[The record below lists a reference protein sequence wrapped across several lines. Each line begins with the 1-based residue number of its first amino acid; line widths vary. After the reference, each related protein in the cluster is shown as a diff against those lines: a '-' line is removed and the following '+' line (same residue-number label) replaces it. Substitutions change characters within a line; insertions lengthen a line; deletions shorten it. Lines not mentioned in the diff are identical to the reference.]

1 MAHLPFDA
9 QHINYNIL
17 FENPL
22 IGIITADI
30 RGNFLSVNSTF
41 CIMLGYSEEELLK
54 LNYSQITHNED
65 IESSNLL
72 VTRIRRGEIC
82 SFQTQKRYVTK
93 RNQVIWC
100 EITISSNRNENRDVE
115 YMVGIITNINKRK
128 EANQALKK
136 GEEHFRSAYED
147 LKDKNEDFAALNEE
161 YLTIN
166 HELNKQNEKIQSLY
180 VELEEKEERYKLA
193 FQTSPDSINI
203 NKIDGIFVDIN
214 EGFTQLTGYIREEV
228 IGFSS
233 ADIKIWDR
241 PEDRVKLFEE
251 LNKTG
256 TVENLE
262 TNFRCMDGSLKTT
275 LISARFIR
283 IKGEVHT
290 ISITRDITQRKQS
303 EEKLKQSEE
312 RLKLKLDFILSSES
326 NTDKLNI
333 TDIVDIQLLQ
343 EIQDVFTRVTGVA
356 SVMTDV
362 EGLPIT
368 KPSNFSRV
376 CDLIRKTPVGLRNC
390 YASDRL
396 IGLNAA
402 KNKIPSFETCHS
414 CGFIDAGAPIFIGN
428 RLIAFWMIGQSNI
441 GIVDKVR
448 IQSYATEIGA
458 DPQLMF
464 HEYQKMKNM
473 TLEKFQD
480 ITNLLWIFAKE
491 LSVTAYNN
499 LLLARKIEEQKEYET
514 KLIKAKERAEESD
527 RLKSAFLA
535 NMSHEIRTPMNA
547 IKGFAQLLEEE
558 DLTHDKK
565 CKFSK
570 IINQRTDDL
579 LTLINDLLD
588 IAKIEAGQLTIVSK
602 QDDLNN
608 LLIEIFQFFKTQ
620 QEYVDSK
627 PITLKFI
634 NELSDAQ
641 SLVLS
646 DFLRLRQILINL
658 VNNALKFTSVGYVIF
673 GCRLYDNNTLLFYV
687 EDSGIGIPEDKFTL
701 VFEPFR
707 QVNESYLSNNYGG
720 TGLGLSIVKG
730 LVELMKGRIWIESQ
744 PKLGTKIYFT
754 VPYSPTKILSDHT
767 EIQNNGIYN
776 WNETTILIIED
787 DEFNAQL
794 IIEYITETK
803 AKYLHAWN
811 GNEALE
817 LVKSNPPF
825 QLILMDIQL
834 PDINGYEL
842 TKVFK
847 GITPNS
853 IIIAQTA
860 YAAESDKQR
869 ALDCGCDDYISKPI
883 GRQNLLKLIQKHL
896 SGVLKR

>member
-1 MAHLPFDA
+1 MAHLPFDS

-30 RGNFLSVNSTF
+30 HGNFLSVNSTF
-41 CIMLGYSEEELLK
+41 CKMLDYSENELLK
-54 LNYSQITHNED
+54 LNYSQITYNED
-65 IESSNLL
+65 RESSNLL
-72 VTRIRRGEIC
+72 FTRVMKGEIS
-82 SFQTQKRYVTK
+82 SFQTQKRYLTK
-93 RNQVIWC
+93 QNQVIWC
-100 EITISSNRNENRDVE
+100 EITISSNRNEKGDVE
-115 YMVGIITNINKRK
+115 YMVGIITNISKRK
-128 EANQALKK
+128 EAHQALKES
-136 GEEHFRSAYED
+136 EEHFRSTNKN
-147 LKDKNEDFAALNEE
+147 LKDKNEDYVTLNEE
-161 YLTIN
+161 YITIN
-166 HELNKQNEKIQSLY
+166 QELKKQNEKIQSLY

-203 NKIDGIFVDIN
+203 SNIGGIFVDIN
-214 EGFTQLTGYIREEV
+214 DGFTQLTGFIREDV

-233 ADIKIWDR
+233 ADLKIWDK
-241 PEDRVKLFEE
+241 PEDRVNFFEV

-256 TVENLE
+256 TVENFE
-262 TNFRCMDGSLKTT
+262 TNFRCKDGSLKTT
-275 LISARFIR
+275 LISSRFIK

-326 NTDKLNI
+326 NTDDLNI
-333 TDIVDIQLLQ
+333 TDIIDIQLLQ

-356 SVMTDV
+356 SVITDV

-376 CDLIRKTPVGLRNC
+376 CDLIRQTPVGLRNC
-390 YASDRL
+390 YTSDRL
-396 IGLNAA
+396 IGLNAS

-414 CGFIDAGAPIFIGN
+414 CGFIDAGAPIYIGN

-441 GIVDKVR
+441 GTVDKVR

-464 HEYQKMKNM
+464 SEYQQMKNM

-565 CKFSK
+565 CKYSK

-588 IAKIEAGQLTIVSK
+588 IAKIEAGQLNIVPK

-608 LLIEIFQFFKTQ
+608 LLNEIFQFFKTQ
-620 QEYVDSK
+620 QEYVDPK
-627 PITLKFI
+627 PITLKYI
-634 NELSDAQ
+634 NELTDLQ
-641 SLVLS
+641 SLVLA
-646 DFLRLRQILINL
+646 DFFRLRQIFINL

-673 GCRLYDNNTLLFYV
+673 GCRLHDNNTLLFYV
-687 EDSGIGIPEDKFTL
+687 EDSGIGIPEDKYAL

-707 QVNESYLSNNYGG
+707 QVNESHLSQNYGG

-754 VPYSPTKILSDHT
+754 IPYTPTIFVNDHA
-767 EIQNNGIYN
+767 EIQNDGVFN
-776 WNETTILIIED
+776 WNDITILIVED
-787 DEFNAQL
+787 DEYNAQL
-794 IIEYITETK
+794 IIEFITKTK
-803 AKYLHAWN
+803 AKYLHAWD
-811 GNEALE
+811 GKEAIE
-817 LVKSNPPF
+817 LVKSNPLID
-825 QLILMDIQL
+825 LILLDIRL
-834 PDINGYEL
+834 PDINGYQL
-842 TKVFK
+842 TRLLKE
-847 GITPNS
+847 ITPNS

-869 ALDCGCDDYISKPI
+869 ALDSGCDDYISKPI
-883 GRQNLLKLIQKHL
+883 SRQNLLKLIQKHL
-896 SGVLKR
+896 SGVQKS

>member
-1 MAHLPFDA
+1 MAHLPFDG
-9 QHINYNIL
+9 QHINFNIL

-22 IGIITADI
+22 IGIITGDI
-30 RGNFLSVNSTF
+30 HGNFLSVNSTF
-41 CIMLGYSEEELLK
+41 CKMLDYSEDELLK

-65 IESSNLL
+65 RESSNLL
-72 VTRIRRGEIC
+72 VTKVLKGEI
-82 SFQTQKRYVTK
+82 SNFQMQKRYVTK
-93 RNQVIWC
+93 QNQVIWC
-100 EITISSNRNENRDVE
+100 EITISSNRNEKGDVD
-115 YMVGIITNINKRK
+115 YLVGIITNISKRK
-128 EANQALKK
+128 KAHQTLKES
-136 GEEHFRSAYED
+136 EEHFRLTNEE
-147 LKDKNEDFAALNEE
+147 LKEKNEDFAALNEE

-193 FQTSPDSINI
+193 FHISPDSINI

-214 EGFTQLTGYIREEV
+214 DGFTQLTGYIREDV
-228 IGFSS
+228 VGLSS

-241 PEDRVKLFEE
+241 PQDRVKLFEE
-251 LNKTG
+251 LNRTG

-262 TNFRCMDGSLKTT
+262 TNFRCKDGSLKTT

-290 ISITRDITQRKQS
+290 ISITRDITQRKLS

-326 NTDKLNI
+326 NTDNLNI
-333 TDIVDIQLLQ
+333 TDIIDVQLLQ

-368 KPSNFSRV
+368 KPSNFSQV
-376 CDLIRKTPVGLRNC
+376 CELIRKTPKGLRNC
-390 YASDRL
+390 YTSDRL
-396 IGLNAA
+396 IGMNAA

-441 GIVDKVR
+441 GTVDKVR
-448 IQSYATEIGA
+448 IQNYATEIGA

-464 HEYQKMKNM
+464 HEYQQMKNM

-491 LSVTAYNN
+491 LSATAYNN

-547 IKGFAQLLEEE
+547 IKGFAQLLEE

-565 CKFSK
+565 CKYSK

-588 IAKIEAGQLTIVSK
+588 IAKIEAGQLTIALK
-602 QDDLNN
+602 QDDLNT
-608 LLIEIFQFFKTQ
+608 LLNEIFQFFKTQ
-620 QEYVDSK
+620 QEYVDPK
-627 PITLKFI
+627 PITLKYI
-634 NELSDAQ
+634 NELTDVQ
-641 SLVLS
+641 SLVFA
-646 DFLRLRQILINL
+646 DFFRLRQILINL

-673 GCRLYDNNTLLFYV
+673 GCRLHDNNTLLFYV

-707 QVNESYLSNNYGG
+707 QVNESYLSKNYGG

-754 VPYSPTKILSDHT
+754 IPYAPTKIVYEHA
-767 EIQNNGIYN
+767 EKQNDGVFN
-776 WNETTILIIED
+776 WNETTILIVED
-787 DEFNAQL
+787 DEYNAQL
-794 IIEYITETK
+794 IIEFISETK
-803 AKYLHAWN
+803 AKYFHAWD
-811 GNEALE
+811 GKEAIE
-817 LVKSNPPF
+817 VVKSNPLIN
-825 QLILMDIQL
+825 LILLDIQL

-842 TKVFK
+842 TKMLNE
-847 GITPNS
+847 ITPNS

-896 SGVLKR
+896 SGVLKS